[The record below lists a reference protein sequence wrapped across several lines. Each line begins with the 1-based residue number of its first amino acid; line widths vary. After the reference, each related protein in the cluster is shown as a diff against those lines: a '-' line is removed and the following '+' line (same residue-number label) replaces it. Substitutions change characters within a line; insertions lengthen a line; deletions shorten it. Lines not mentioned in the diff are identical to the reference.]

1 MFYLIVLVLFILC
14 YLFLISDEIK
24 KSLNLFVIIIVTVL
38 TVTIILALIIQ
49 NKTSILQGLIIL
61 AGLGLM
67 VESIR
72 EINQL

>member
-24 KSLNLFVIIIVTVL
+24 KSLNLFVIIIGTVL

-61 AGLGLM
+61 AGLVLM

>member
-1 MFYLIVLVLFILC
+1 MFYLIMLVLFILC

-24 KSLNLFVIIIVTVL
+24 KSLNLFVIIIGTVL